1 MKKKKIKLCLTK
13 QLSNMFK
20 LWCKWGIGNSDA
32 ELTITEVSIAVTF
45 DVCDMEFVVSSW
57 KIFMPIN

>member
-1 MKKKKIKLCLTK
+1 MLSKL
-13 QLSNMFK
+13 
-20 LWCKWGIGNSDA
+20 GNSDA